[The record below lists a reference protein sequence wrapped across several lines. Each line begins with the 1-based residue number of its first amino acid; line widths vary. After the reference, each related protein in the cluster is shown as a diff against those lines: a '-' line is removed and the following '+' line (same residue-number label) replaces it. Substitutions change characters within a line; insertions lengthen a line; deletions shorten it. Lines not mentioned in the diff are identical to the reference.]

1 VVESPD
7 VIEAFVGEYRMDHR
21 VLRVV
26 VLILFARGNAMHADP
41 SIRDVEPAVVFR
53 SPERYTTFPDVKRL
67 PGGELLCVFRDATF
81 PERVRHIEKDARVVG
96 VVSKDGGRT
105 WSAPEV
111 IHEGTRCHNDPSVCV
126 LDDGRVL
133 LSWFTWVG
141 RSEEYVETHKPP
153 FARRVDRG
161 EWGEYAEPGG
171 VFLLRGTTGPLTWE
185 KEATHVTGDSDLL
198 VATSA
203 SILETESGALLMPV
217 YMRRPNHPPDRAYVL
232 RSEDGGKT
240 WSQPTLIA
248 EDRDGKI
255 AMQEPALAQNREGV
269 IVCLMRTANAED
281 HLYTV
286 RSRDDGKTWTVP
298 ERTPLIGHPADLQAL
313 PDGRMLAVYGYRHD
327 PGWGVRG
334 CVSDDGGITW
344 DRASEFV
351 IADTGAHADLGYP
364 SVCLVDDDHAL
375 VAYYM
380 NGPETQDRWIECKRI
395 PVDLLAA
402 SVPGSE

>member
-1 VVESPD
+1 MRFAKYGVM
-7 VIEAFVGEYRMDHR
+7 GEYRMQR
-21 VLRVV
+21 RMVPIVLA
-26 VLILFARGNAMHADP
+26 VLVAGAKTMHADP
-41 SIRDVEPAVVFR
+41 AIRTIEPTVIFR
-53 SPERYTTFPDVKRL
+53 NPERYTTFPDVKRL
-67 PGGELLCVFRDATF
+67 PDGNLFCVFRDATF
-81 PERVRHIEKDARVVG
+81 PERVRHIEKDARLVG
-96 VVSKDGGRT
+96 VISIDGGET

-111 IHEGTRCHNDPSVCV
+111 IHDGTRCHNDPSVCV
-126 LDDGRVL
+126 LDDGRL
-133 LSWFTWVG
+133 LLTWFTWVG
-141 RSEEYVETHKPP
+141 RSEEYVEEHKPP

-161 EWGEYAEPGG
+161 EWGVFAEPGG
-171 VFLLRGTTGPLTWE
+171 VFLLRGAAGPLTWE
-185 KEATHVTGDSDLL
+185 ERASHVIGDSDLL

-203 SILETESGALLMPV
+203 SILETESGALLLPV
-217 YMRRPNHPPDRAYVL
+217 YMRKPEGPPDGAYVL
-232 RSEDGGKT
+232 RSGDGGNS
-240 WSQPTLIA
+240 WSEPVLIA
-248 EDRDGKI
+248 EDAKGKI
-255 AMQEPALAQNREGV
+255 AMQEPALAQNGEGV

-298 ERTPLIGHPADLQAL
+298 ERTPLIGHPADLQLL

-351 IADTGAHADLGYP
+351 IADTGAHHDLGYP
-364 SVCLVDDDHAL
+364 SVCLVDEEHAL

-380 NGPETQDRWIECKRI
+380 NGPDTKDRWIECRRI

-402 SVPGSE
+402 SVPGSQ

>member
-1 VVESPD
+1 MYRRFSR
-7 VIEAFVGEYRMDHR
+7 FVFFYLL
-21 VLRVV
+21 LRVSTM
-26 VLILFARGNAMHADP
+26 NAQP
-41 SIRDVEPAVVFR
+41 SISSVEPVTIFR
-53 SPERYTTFPDVKRL
+53 NPERYTTFPDVKRL
-67 PGGELLCVFRDATF
+67 PNGDLLCVFRDATF
-81 PERVRHIEKDARVVG
+81 PEKVRHIEKDARVVG
-96 VVSKDGGRT
+96 AVSKDGGMT
-105 WSAPEV
+105 WSAPDV

-126 LDDGRVL
+126 LRDGRLL

-161 EWGEYAEPGG
+161 EWGAFAEPGG
-171 VFLLRGTTGPLTWE
+171 GFLLWGITEPLAWE
-185 KEATHVTGDSDLL
+185 EEATHVIGDSNLL

-203 SILETESGALLMPV
+203 SVLETGTGALLMPV
-217 YMRRPNHPPDRAYVL
+217 YMRRPDNPPDRSHVL

-240 WSQPTLIA
+240 WGEPVLIA

-255 AMQEPALAQNREGV
+255 SMQEPAIAENREGV

-286 RSRDDGKTWTVP
+286 RSKDDGKTWTVP
-298 ERTPLIGHPADLQAL
+298 ERTTLIGHPSDLQLL

-344 DRASEFV
+344 DRANEFV
-351 IADTGAHADLGYP
+351 IADKGAHADLGYP
-364 SVCLVDDDHAL
+364 SVCMIDDEHAL
-375 VAYYM
+375 VVYYM
-380 NGPETQDRWIECKRI
+380 NGPDTKDRWIECKRI
-395 PVDLLAA
+395 PVGEL
-402 SVPGSE
+402 PGVSSPD